1 MSFLSNIAWKKRAE
15 TCYSMPVFCRST
27 LTLRYHLQFHSAL
40 VFRNENHFFAM
51 EFGISCIRK
60 NARRFL
66 KKCLGRTRSKKRKK
80 GKTIELI

>member
-15 TCYSMPVFCRST
+15 TCYSMPVFCKST

-60 NARRFL
+60 NAKRF
-66 KKCLGRTRSKKRKK
+66 KKKVQAELGVKKERKEK
-80 GKTIELI
+80 L